1 MEDSNGGYIAKEEVL
16 PALDLPSKPPA
27 MFSSGMPRVFFP
39 VGLQCDLRGGL
50 DLTLEAHRL
59 LNIASVVEM

>member
-1 MEDSNGGYIAKEEVL
+1 MEDSNGGRIAKEEVL
-16 PALDLPSKPPA
+16 LALDLPSKP
-27 MFSSGMPRVFFP
+27 MFSSGMPRVFLP
-39 VGLQCDLRGGL
+39 VALQGNLRGGL